1 MGEYCSQQYVN
12 TYWVNLNITS
22 RLISLVWSLWITDTL
37 RMIPRILKKVILIVF
52 SLICVKNVVSAGSID
67 VRNKVLTKE
76 TFK

>member
-52 SLICVKNVVSAGSID
+52 SLICVKNVVSADSID